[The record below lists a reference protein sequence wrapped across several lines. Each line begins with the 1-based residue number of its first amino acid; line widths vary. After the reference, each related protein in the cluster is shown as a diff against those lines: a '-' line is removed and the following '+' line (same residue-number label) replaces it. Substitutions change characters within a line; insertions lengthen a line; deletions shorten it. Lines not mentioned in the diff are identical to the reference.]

1 MNESRAA
8 IRYAKATLEHALEN
22 NASKAVEGDMRS
34 ILATLEGSP
43 ELGEVLFSPVI
54 TGDQKKNVL
63 LKIFDQ
69 CDKITKNLLTL
80 LVENKRISHLGE
92 VAGKFIY
99 LNDLLKGEKIAQVT
113 TAVPLTSDL
122 EKQLLKRVERLT
134 GNKVALE
141 NTIDENII
149 GGFILRIGDT
159 QFNASIANQL
169 NNLKREFTNS

>member
-1 MNESRAA
+1 MNESRAS
-8 IRYAKATLEHALEN
+8 IRYAKAALEKALEN
-22 NASKAVEGDMRS
+22 NASKVVEGDMRS
-34 ILATLEGSP
+34 VVATLEDSP
-43 ELGEVLFSPVI
+43 ALGEVLSNPVL
-54 TGDQKKNVL
+54 TGEQKKNVL
-63 LKIFDQ
+63 LKIFTK
-69 CDKITKNLLTL
+69 CDKITKNLLIL
-80 LVENKRISHLGE
+80 LVENKRISHLAE
-92 VAGKFIY
+92 VAGKYIY

-141 NTIDENII
+141 NTVDENII
-149 GGFILRIGDT
+149 GGFILRIGDM